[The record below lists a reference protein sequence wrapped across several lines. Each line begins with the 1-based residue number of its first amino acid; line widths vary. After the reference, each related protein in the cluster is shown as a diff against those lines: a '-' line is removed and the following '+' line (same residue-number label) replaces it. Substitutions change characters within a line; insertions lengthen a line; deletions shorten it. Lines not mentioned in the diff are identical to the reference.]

1 MSEPPVAA
9 RKPHCITHHGQTIED
24 SYHWLKD
31 PGYPEVTD
39 AEILAYL
46 EAENAYFTSQ
56 MEAHQPLIDTL
67 FEELKGRQQLDDA
80 SVPYKMG
87 DYLYQWRFH
96 DDAQYR
102 VWSRALVDEPE
113 AMQVILDEPALA
125 AQHDYFR
132 LGGFSVSPNGQYL
145 AWSSDTNGSER
156 YTIQVKN
163 LVTGEILDETI
174 EQSLGAP
181 VWCQD
186 NTTFFYL
193 IINYNWRP
201 FQVKAH
207 RLGKSTDHDRIV
219 YEEQDE
225 SFFVGLGE
233 TQSEQYILISVGD
246 HVTNETLIVPA
257 AAPEAELRV
266 ISPRRTGHEY
276 DVDHREGRFY
286 IRTNDTHK
294 NFRLVTTPEDHPE
307 PDNWV
312 TLIDGSDLH
321 YLRGLMCL
329 RDWVIVEERLNGLD
343 QIRIIASDGSEHYVQ
358 FPEPTY
364 HAGVG
369 MNAEYD
375 VSTLRLGYESMV
387 TPYTVY
393 DYALTTRQLTT
404 RKVQQIPSGYDAT
417 QYVTERLMA
426 PARDGV
432 QVPVSVVY
440 KKGFDKTGQAMLYL
454 YSYGAY
460 GHAIPP
466 SFSTTRLSLLDR
478 GFAFA
483 IAHIRGGD
491 DLGYH
496 WY

>member
-102 VWSRALVDEPE
+102 VWSRAPVDEPE

-193 IINYNWRP
+193 IVNYDWRP

-233 TQSEQYILISVGD
+233 TQSNNIFSSASATTSPMKPVSYRRQIPRRRSESSHLGARATSTTSITAKAGSIFAPTIRTKISVWS
-246 HVTNETLIVPA
+246 
-257 AAPEAELRV
+257 R
-266 ISPRRTGHEY
+266 PRKTIRSRT
-276 DVDHREGRFY
+276 
-286 IRTNDTHK
+286 
-294 NFRLVTTPEDHPE
+294 
-307 PDNWV
+307 
-312 TLIDGSDLH
+312 
-321 YLRGLMCL
+321 
-329 RDWVIVEERLNGLD
+329 
-343 QIRIIASDGSEHYVQ
+343 
-358 FPEPTY
+358 
-364 HAGVG
+364 
-369 MNAEYD
+369 
-375 VSTLRLGYESMV
+375 
-387 TPYTVY
+387 
-393 DYALTTRQLTT
+393 
-404 RKVQQIPSGYDAT
+404 
-417 QYVTERLMA
+417 
-426 PARDGV
+426 
-432 QVPVSVVY
+432 
-440 KKGFDKTGQAMLYL
+440 TG
-454 YSYGAY
+454 
-460 GHAIPP
+460 
-466 SFSTTRLSLLDR
+466 
-478 GFAFA
+478 
-483 IAHIRGGD
+483 
-491 DLGYH
+491 
-496 WY
+496 